1 MDKTTTKLLVIV
13 ITTAAILAM
22 ATTTSLSAATPAFAK
37 MNCTD
42 NPDGTTVC
50 NGGSSL
56 KSRGICETFP
66 TCRGGSGQHQ
76 VLGEQTTIS
85 GGGGGNNDF
94 NTGGIRV
101 GGSGGHVTCDNV
113 TPCNDPTNISG
124 GSGLHFKGP
133 GGNSV
138 NAPP

>member
-1 MDKTTTKLLVIV
+1 MDKTSTKLLVIV
-13 ITTAAILAM
+13 IATAAIMAM
-22 ATTTSLSAATPAFAK
+22 ATTTSLSTATPAFAK
-37 MNCTD
+37 ENCNED
-42 NPDGTTVC
+42 NTIC

-76 VLGEQTTIS
+76 VFDSAGGQTTFS

-101 GGSGGHVTCDNV
+101 GGSGGHITCDNV
-113 TPCNDPTNISG
+113 TPCTPVG

-138 NAPP
+138 NVPP